1 MEVYNICDV
10 GRIITEK
17 SLALGRGSLFYRKSW
32 FGGSAKTMYCSSK
45 YSFCLLPTWRQ
56 GRLPFKVLKGDSL
69 SRSVYC
75 EEINRRADEESAEH
89 SEKVRRHAVRN
100 MVTIEPR

>member
-32 FGGSAKTMYCSSK
+32 FGGSAKTICTVAASTVFVY
-45 YSFCLLPTWRQ
+45 YQL
-56 GRLPFKVLKGDSL
+56 GAKGVYL
-69 SRSVYC
+69 SRC
-75 EEINRRADEESAEH
+75 
-89 SEKVRRHAVRN
+89 
-100 MVTIEPR
+100 